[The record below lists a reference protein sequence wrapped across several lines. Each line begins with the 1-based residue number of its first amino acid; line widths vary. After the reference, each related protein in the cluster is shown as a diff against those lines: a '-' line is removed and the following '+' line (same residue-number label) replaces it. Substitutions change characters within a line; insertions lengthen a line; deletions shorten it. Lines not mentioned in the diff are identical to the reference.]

1 MTPDQKLQIQNENAV
16 RVVSQ
21 KRATTTAE
29 ETSRKACA
37 KTPSRTER
45 AGRGSKEKRTGD
57 GRASLL
63 VYPLSLSL
71 SLSLSL
77 PGSSPPPLPVS
88 VFLGIFLFV
97 AQALISFVENFRHF
111 SKKIGKKSTLSQIHC
126 FKFLDRQK

>member
-1 MTPDQKLQIQNENAV
+1 MHSLMVAPFRELRKPCWKGGGKGETREERPEQNRRMTPDQKLQIQNENAV

-77 PGSSPPPLPVS
+77 GLPHRRSRS
-88 VFLGIFLFV
+88 VFF
-97 AQALISFVENFRHF
+97 
-111 SKKIGKKSTLSQIHC
+111 
-126 FKFLDRQK
+126 